1 MSNNEKKRDGYVV
14 SPSSVRLA
22 CLSWMIMSSFASY
35 QPGQPVH
42 YTSFSSP
49 LVLSA
54 CDDEKGVPE
63 FTPVVPS
70 NRVSQKRDSGVE
82 VALAPPVKRGF
93 PTDAIMDAL
102 LQTTVPEV
110 LNSGSSVPEET
121 VDVLLG
127 SLTPTLDYFSNE
139 IMFYN
144 NGVLERQT
152 NPVSLPSFVNLEETE
167 SEADTS
173 ATDFVSEDEPSDM
186 DGIFE
191 VHWNDEEDDRDNVTS
206 ECLYGV
212 NWVCECR
219 KDYACPVCYETPVS
233 PVSTICGHV
242 FCRNCI
248 KRLFMVSVRLESDW

>member
-14 SPSSVRLA
+14 SPSSV
-22 CLSWMIMSSFASY
+22 SFASY

-70 NRVSQKRDSGVE
+70 NRVSQKRDLGVE

-110 LNSGSSVPEET
+110 PNSGSSVPEET
-121 VDVLLG
+121 VDVLPG

-206 ECLYGV
+206 ECL
-212 NWVCECR
+212 

-248 KRLFMVSVRLESDW
+248 KRLFMSDYLKWKCPQCRHSLSPSDFHPLYLP